1 MVQCSYNDP
10 RLGVVGDLTSDL
22 VPRGWELERV
32 MVKSPPLSPPTTG
45 GGGGRGH
52 NNDRCIIHTCMYKS
66 TFLVGPALVWGCMHI
81 YV

>member
-45 GGGGRGH
+45 GGGGDITMIGALY
-52 NNDRCIIHTCMYKS
+52 IHVCTRARS
-66 TFLVGPALVWGCMHI
+66 W
-81 YV
+81 